1 MKFLPVILSL
11 ALITNASYANPF
23 DPKPASGQVEIP
35 NIGSGIG
42 LLDQQKEKFIGEKV
56 FREVHKQMPVI
67 QDVWLEDQFFQVFS
81 NILSET
87 QLGQPIAL
95 VVIKDPQINAFA
107 VPGGLFALNTG
118 LISSARNIDE
128 IAGVM
133 AHEIAHVS
141 QRHFSRSEEAFKG
154 QTLLS
159 LAGLLAGVALA
170 AQAGGDAG
178 AAVML
183 GTQAALLDKQLT
195 YSRNQER
202 EADRIGMQYMYAAG
216 YNPQSMADYF
226 ETMHRATSRVSFLPD
241 FWLTH
246 PLTSERMSEARLRA
260 NQMPKVKSRIYDV
273 DFEILKWY
281 TMVVAGEATENQLQ
295 SLASQKNLA
304 GLLAL
309 SAFYLKQGGYTQAQ
323 ATLEQAK
330 SSGKPLVALIQTD
343 IYLGQN
349 KLDQAYNSIA
359 PLQMTMPEN
368 KAFSYKLAE
377 VLLRQGK
384 YAQVQTLV
392 QRFINKN
399 ARDIQGWQL
408 LQQAANLDKNSPLRA
423 VNVLRY
429 RAEAQYWSGSEED
442 AIKSMLHAQ
451 RLAKGNQAMSARIDS
466 RLKQMQ
472 DERRMKI

>member
-1 MKFLPVILSL
+1 M
-11 ALITNASYANPF
+11 
-23 DPKPASGQVEIP
+23 
-35 NIGSGIG
+35 
-42 LLDQQKEKFIGEKV
+42 
-56 FREVHKQMPVI
+56 
-67 QDVWLEDQFFQVFS
+67 
-81 NILSET
+81 
-87 QLGQPIAL
+87 
-95 VVIKDPQINAFA
+95 
-107 VPGGLFALNTG
+107 
-118 LISSARNIDE
+118 
-128 IAGVM
+128 
-133 AHEIAHVS
+133 
-141 QRHFSRSEEAFKG
+141 
-154 QTLLS
+154 
-159 LAGLLAGVALA
+159 
-170 AQAGGDAG
+170 
-178 AAVML
+178 
-183 GTQAALLDKQLT
+183 
-195 YSRNQER
+195 
-202 EADRIGMQYMYAAG
+202 
-216 YNPQSMADYF
+216 
-226 ETMHRATSRVSFLPD
+226 
-241 FWLTH
+241 
-246 PLTSERMSEARLRA
+246 
-260 NQMPKVKSRIYDV
+260 
-273 DFEILKWY
+273 
-281 TMVVAGEATENQLQ
+281 
-295 SLASQKNLA
+295 
-304 GLLAL
+304 
-309 SAFYLKQGGYTQAQ
+309 
-323 ATLEQAK
+323 EQAK

-349 KLDQAYNSIA
+349 KIDQAYNSIA